1 MKSNISIRN
10 LIAKGQFPFYS
21 ALIEK
26 FTFFIFFVFLARKTS
41 VEDYGSIVAI
51 FAFTN
56 ILANFFEFGFGPY
69 FQREAATNNEKFN
82 EELQTA
88 ISFKLIS
95 FPFFITIIFFY
106 FTFSHVIDVPTLL
119 IIGITIFIFFVNSIF
134 SSILFGKNL
143 YFKSFQSIFLS
154 RIFIIFL
161 ISLSFFLLSD
171 IRIAFLILFTGSL
184 LQSYLLLKVVRSL
197 NIKVV
202 LRKVDKKILKKIIT
216 SSFPIGI
223 GISFVFVYDK
233 IDVLLIEKIINPE
246 TVAIYA
252 VAYSIYK
259 LPQILAS
266 VLLVPLYSDFSTFF
280 RDNNKLPLNLL
291 IKPAA
296 VFIFIGIIIIV
307 GINFTSEFLLTNIY
321 GIKYIN
327 SSWILNM
334 LCIALPGLFLDEL
347 MGTTLYSIRKEK
359 AAMYSRFIAVVINI
373 GINLILLK
381 RIGIEGAII
390 ATIAAEYSSFII
402 QLFVLKSSKN
412 SA

>member
-280 RDNNKLPLNLL
+280 RDNNRFS
-291 IKPAA
+291 IK
-296 VFIFIGIIIIV
+296 FTNKTSYSFYFYRSNYYCRDKFYFGIFID
-307 GINFTSEFLLTNIY
+307 E
-321 GIKYIN
+321 YIR
-327 SSWILNM
+327 
-334 LCIALPGLFLDEL
+334 D
-347 MGTTLYSIRKEK
+347 
-359 AAMYSRFIAVVINI
+359 
-373 GINLILLK
+373 
-381 RIGIEGAII
+381 
-390 ATIAAEYSSFII
+390 
-402 QLFVLKSSKN
+402 
-412 SA
+412 